1 MEPNRIVEVLRATLN
16 PSQREQAEQQLNEVR
31 QFAMIS
37 DNDDINF
44 FVNVSRHFNTS
55 LTTDQLHLQSH
66 NITS

>member
-37 DNDDINF
+37 DNND
-44 FVNVSRHFNTS
+44 VNVIST

-66 NITS
+66 NVTS

>member
-37 DNDDINF
+37 DND
-44 FVNVSRHFNTS
+44 VNVIST

-66 NITS
+66 NVTS